1 LAEVKPEAQGRKGG
15 PVGEPQG
22 MTLKRK
28 VLVALAASLA
38 LAGMLTAAFGQE
50 TFTVVAIRAE
60 SVNNSGFAVG
70 VPTIVDPIRAGAE
83 PIIAFD
89 NQGNPMVS
97 APGGSSVTSSWFWKS
112 QDGGQTYTM
121 MGPSSGHLLCS
132 TGGGDSL
139 LAYDKVNGDMYLTDQ
154 QSLVSLAT
162 GKLTAD
168 GKLTSAC
175 FSTPAMSADR
185 PFEAILHPTGTKV
198 APQFKENGRKP
209 IVYLSWQ
216 CNACLGGN
224 PVTGGG
230 GLAFAWSDDG
240 TTWHGADAG
249 VPADTLVTNQFYE
262 SPTISSYLWHGTM
275 YADPETG
282 YVFTAISCG
291 GGCPNGSTKNEV
303 GIAVGKPGAGRAD
316 PSNIGQFASESYQT
330 VATTVGGEPMP
341 DPTSLFPILTADS
354 AGTLYMVWVQGDGGN
369 VTTDLDAT
377 PPATSWHVYYSYSID
392 KPDHKVWSKPTRV
405 DQGIDSAATVF
416 TWAKAGDPGK
426 LAVTWL
432 ATDTREHPSKATA
445 TKRWYPYMGVSTN
458 AASAHPTFQQSRV
471 GVNPMHLG
479 DICLQGTI
487 CVASNGNRSLA
498 DFISIDIAP
507 NGAAAM
513 TWASDAN
520 QIATLPTSFTKG
532 VPITFTA
539 RQVAGPRLIG
549 GGDLGDVRF
558 SVAPSLGR
566 ADRSGDAEVAGANQR
581 GLDLTGSEVDLDG
594 QNVTVKLPVAA
605 LSDLTS
611 PDSNKSNVWWLTVWQ
626 FHDKL
631 YFAKAESSG
640 GAEPTFTAGEPA
652 SYDRPGISLSTV
664 PTLLDYRGGTAVTG
678 SRIGNNWVI
687 SVPPALVG
695 DPKKGDQLESV
706 SSFTVLDN
714 GQPPFATVIGNVPT
728 IVDSTPA
735 YNATLGAIAGVT
747 KPVKPRV
754 LGAKQTRGSSTSG
767 KGLAAT
773 GVPDGYTVPIL
784 LLVAAAASF
793 GWRRRGARVS

>member
-1 LAEVKPEAQGRKGG
+1 MSLRRN
-15 PVGEPQG
+15 
-22 MTLKRK
+22 L
-28 VLVALAASLA
+28 LALAASALVLA
-38 LAGMLTAAFGQE
+38 ASLSAAFGQQ
-50 TFTVVAIRAE
+50 
-60 SVNNSGFAVG
+60 SVSGSAGFAVG

-89 NQGNPMVS
+89 NKGNPFVS
-97 APGGSSVTSSWFWKS
+97 APGGSSVTSSWFWRS
-112 QDGGQTYTM
+112 EDGGQTYIP
-121 MGPSSGHLLCS
+121 MGPAEGHMLCS

-185 PFEAILHPTGTKV
+185 PFETILHPTGAKV
-198 APQFKENGRKP
+198 APQFKENGGKP

-224 PVTGGG
+224 PVSGGG

-240 TTWHGADAG
+240 TTWHAADAG

-262 SPTISSYLWHGTM
+262 SPTISSYQWHGTM
-275 YADPETG
+275 HVDPESG
-282 YVFTAISCG
+282 YVFTAISCATS
-291 GGCPNGSTKNEV
+291 CPNGSAKPEV
-303 GIAVGKPGAGRAD
+303 GVAVGKPGADRAD
-316 PSNIGQFASESYQT
+316 PSNVGQFASESYQT
-330 VATTVGGEPMP
+330 VAAKVNGVDMP
-341 DPTSLFPILTADS
+341 EPTSLFPILTADS
-354 AGTLYMVWVQGDGGN
+354 AGTLYMVWVQGDGFAS
-369 VTTDLDAT
+369 DLDAA
-377 PPATSWHVYYSYSID
+377 PPATSWHVYYSYSTD
-392 KPDHKVWSKPTRV
+392 KPDHKVWSKPIRI
-405 DQGIDSAATVF
+405 DQGIESAVTVF
-416 TWAKAGDPGK
+416 TWAAAGDPGK

-432 ATDTREHPSKATA
+432 ATPTREHPSKLTA
-445 TKRWYPYMGVSTN
+445 DKRWFPYMAVSTN

-520 QIATLPTSFTKG
+520 QISTLPTSLTQG
-532 VPITFTA
+532 VPITLTA

-549 GGDLGDVRF
+549 DGNLGDVRF
-558 SVAPSLGR
+558 AVAPATGR
-566 ADRSGDAEVAGANQR
+566 ADRAGDAQLAGANHA
-581 GLDLTGSEVDLDG
+581 GLDLTGSQVDLDG
-594 QNVTVKLPVAA
+594 STVRVRLPVAA
-605 LSDLTS
+605 LSDLGS
-611 PDSNKSNVWWLTVWQ
+611 PDSNKTNVWWLTVWQ
-626 FHDKL
+626 FHDKI

-640 GAEPTFTAGEPA
+640 GGEPTFTAGEPA

-664 PTLLDYRGGTAVTG
+664 PTLLDYRGGTEVTG
-678 SRIGNNWVI
+678 SKIGNNWVL
-687 SVPPALVG
+687 SVPAAIVG
-695 DPKKGDQLESV
+695 NPKKGDQLESV

-714 GQPPFATVIGNVPT
+714 GLPPFATVIGNVPT

-735 YNATLGAIAGVT
+735 YNATLGAIPVVV
-747 KPVKPRV
+747 KPAPKPRV
-754 LGAKQTRGSSTSG
+754 LGSKQTRGTSE
-767 KGLAAT
+767 KGLPAT
-773 GVPDGYTVPIL
+773 GVGDGTTAALL
-784 LLVAAAASF
+784 LLVAAAALW
-793 GWRRRGARVS
+793 GWRRHGARVAV